1 MGPNCVAAQQAE
13 TAFVGRKFK
22 ISHTSQTSGHFRNNF
37 APSQL
42 NKLRLAR
49 SGWCE
54 HSCRKRQFSKSL
66 IFPITY
72 YTNRVF
78 WRFFFLSHLIISS
91 SLQPL
96 FVLFQL
102 IQNCTLIKNCFVYD
116 FLSWYFHDL
125 ILFFKCMFEEFSQTC
140 GINKYQISGV
150 CIWLEI
156 ITDYDLRLCV
166 ENSLFC
172 RYKVCK
178 VHSRIALVKCI
189 SVKINRKTLCSAK
202 NIIGAIMICG

>member
-78 WRFFFLSHLIISS
+78 WRFFSFTLDNIIIIAAIICSFSTNSKLHFDQKLLCLSFSWLTFLMNRFYIVSMIFFLNVFFKICC
-91 SLQPL
+91 LFE
-96 FVLFQL
+96 FVLLKQM
-102 IQNCTLIKNCFVYD
+102 QN
-116 FLSWYFHDL
+116 
-125 ILFFKCMFEEFSQTC
+125 
-140 GINKYQISGV
+140 
-150 CIWLEI
+150 
-156 ITDYDLRLCV
+156 
-166 ENSLFC
+166 
-172 RYKVCK
+172 
-178 VHSRIALVKCI
+178 
-189 SVKINRKTLCSAK
+189 
-202 NIIGAIMICG
+202 

>member
-96 FVLFQL
+96 FLLFQL
-102 IQNCTLIKNCFVYD
+102 IQNCNLIKKYFVYH
-116 FLSWYFHDL
+116 FLSWPFSCIDSL
-125 ILFFKCMFEEFSQTC
+125 LSTWFFFLECFFKICCLFEF
-140 GINKYQISGV
+140 
-150 CIWLEI
+150 L
-156 ITDYDLRLCV
+156 
-166 ENSLFC
+166 SL
-172 RYKVCK
+172 
-178 VHSRIALVKCI
+178 
-189 SVKINRKTLCSAK
+189 
-202 NIIGAIMICG
+202 